1 MTQLKYLSDSY
12 RYISLLGDCYK
23 AFFSSRMPLIVPLT
37 VKKMA
42 DIAAASSAGDL
53 VAFARASIS
62 DMKSICNDEYEL
74 FYAYFSTG
82 ELEV

>member
-1 MTQLKYLSDSY
+1 
-12 RYISLLGDCYK
+12 
-23 AFFSSRMPLIVPLT
+23 MPLIVPLT
-37 VKKMA
+37 SKKIA
-42 DIAAASSAGDL
+42 DITTASSSVDDL

-82 ELEV
+82 EPEV